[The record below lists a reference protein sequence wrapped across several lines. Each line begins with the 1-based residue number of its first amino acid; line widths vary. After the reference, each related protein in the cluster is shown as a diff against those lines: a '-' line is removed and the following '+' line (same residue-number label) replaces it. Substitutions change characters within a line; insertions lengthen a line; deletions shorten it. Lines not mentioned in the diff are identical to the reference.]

1 MGRTVRTHLQ
11 LIQRGQEMSSDLI
24 RQDSL
29 RTVLRNQKRR
39 LSATDRKQ
47 SSPDLTGGN
56 GDRKSSF
63 SLRSTPVRSQRGTPT
78 NSERGTPIRNT
89 FTPPRKAVEKAVE
102 TQEGSTPEL
111 KSDFYSIDEL
121 SPLSTPACS
130 PPTSPTTSRSPS
142 PPPPATAPP
151 RPDSP
156 LLCPHTLSPA
166 IRRARSFNKDL
177 RRAASFRAARERQSL
192 SRNNSPACSRNASPE
207 RREKQEIS
215 FHIKKALGMRKG
227 WKIMADDGED
237 MDGSALKTVVTMIK
251 DMECQ
256 GFAVPDRITVKV

>member
-1 MGRTVRTHLQ
+1 
-11 LIQRGQEMSSDLI
+11 MSSDLI

-63 SLRSTPVRSQRGTPT
+63 SLRSTPARSQRGTPT

-89 FTPPRKAVEKAVE
+89 FIPPRKAIEQDAE
-102 TQEGSTPEL
+102 TQERSTPEL

-130 PPTSPTTSRSPS
+130 PPPSRSPS
-142 PPPPATAPP
+142 PPPPVTAPP
-151 RPDSP
+151 RPQSPAVSHSPIRPDSP

-166 IRRARSFNKDL
+166 LRRARSFNKDL